1 MLEITPDLLL
11 QAYRIGVFPMGER
24 RDDPKLYW
32 LDPRLRAVLPLDG
45 FHLPKRLA
53 RTIRAGRFEVSA
65 DTAFADVVRACAEP
79 RPGHP
84 ESWINEP
91 ILALYGELHARGH
104 AHSVECR
111 REGQLVGGL
120 YGVSV
125 GAAFFGESMFSRER
139 DASKV
144 ALVHLVARLIKG
156 GFRLL
161 DCQFMTEHL
170 RSFGAIEMPR
180 EEFRALLADA
190 IDRPATLSA
199 RAGRRGSLR
208 HRAGQARA
216 RRRRRRRAPTATA
229 SRRTSSR
236 RTASARPGRACGR
249 RS

>member
-1 MLEITPDLLL
+1 MEITPELLL

-45 FHLPKRLA
+45 FHLPQRLG

-65 DTAFADVVRACAEP
+65 DTAFADTVRACAEP

-84 ESWINEP
+84 ESWINGP
-91 ILALYGELHARGH
+91 IVELYGELFRRGH

-111 REGQLVGGL
+111 RDGQLVGGL
-120 YGVSV
+120 YGVTV
-125 GAAFFGESMFSRER
+125 GAVFFGESMFSRER

-144 ALVHLVARLIKG
+144 ALVHLVARLIVG

-170 RSFGAIEMPR
+170 RQFGTTEISRAEYRTRLERAI
-180 EEFRALLADA
+180 A
-190 IDRPATLSA
+190 A
-199 RAGRRGSLR
+199 RAHFYLELGG
-208 HRAGQARA
+208 AEACEVVTQAR
-216 RRRRRRRAPTATA
+216 TH
-229 SRRTSSR
+229 TS
-236 RTASARPGRACGR
+236 
-249 RS
+249 